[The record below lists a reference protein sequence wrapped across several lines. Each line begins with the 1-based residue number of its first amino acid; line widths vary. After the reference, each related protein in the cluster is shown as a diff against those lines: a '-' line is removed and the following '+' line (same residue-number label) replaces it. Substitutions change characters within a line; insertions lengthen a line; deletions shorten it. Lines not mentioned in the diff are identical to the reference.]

1 MNLLAKLSR
10 LPLLRFAVIGTL
22 GLPVDAGMLWLMTHR
37 VGLDPYSGRV
47 VSWLSAAS
55 FTWMGNRYFTFR
67 AARARGLIATAK
79 EWLRFIAANAVGGLV
94 NVGLYSTLVRFAPP
108 PLNNLYGAL
117 VVGVLAGLTF
127 NFTLSKTMVFKGP
140 I

>member
-1 MNLLAKLSR
+1 MKLLAKLSR
-10 LPLLRFAVIGTL
+10 LSLLRFAVIGAL

-37 VGLDPYSGRV
+37 AGLDPYSGRI

-55 FTWMGNRYFTFR
+55 FTWIGNRYFTFR
-67 AARARGLIATAK
+67 AARARGLAGTAK
-79 EWLRFIAANAVGGLV
+79 EWLRFLAANAVGGLV

-108 PLNNLYGAL
+108 PLNNLYAAL
-117 VVGVLAGLTF
+117 VVGVLAGLVF